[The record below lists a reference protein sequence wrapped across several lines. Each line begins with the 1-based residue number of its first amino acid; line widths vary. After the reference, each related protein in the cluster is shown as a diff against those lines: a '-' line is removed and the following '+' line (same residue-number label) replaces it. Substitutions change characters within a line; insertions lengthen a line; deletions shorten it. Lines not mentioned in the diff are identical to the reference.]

1 MRKLPEYSSASAP
14 AVSTP
19 VGPASDDDDVQGPVV
34 DQRRILVR
42 GLPQAKDLVLEPH
55 GVAERV
61 HRERMLGRALDAEE
75 VDLRAEPEDE
85 VVVAQRPELVE
96 RHLARLQVDRGH
108 AVLMEPSVVLLVE
121 EVADRMADGG
131 LLEEPCGHLVQERLE
146 GVVVVLVDEH
156 DVDVALVQFL
166 SGADPGEA
174 APEDEDA
181 RPRGAGSIAHPSQ
194 GTCRPVHPLT
204 PSG

>member
-1 MRKLPEYSSASAP
+1 MK
-14 AVSTP
+14 
-19 VGPASDDDDVQGPVV
+19 
-34 DQRRILVR
+34 
-42 GLPQAKDLVLEPH
+42 PH
-55 GVAERV
+55 RVAERV
-61 HRERMLGRALDAEE
+61 HRERVLGRSLDAEE

-96 RHLARLQVDRGH
+96 PHLARLQVDRGH

-131 LLEEPCGHLVQERLE
+131 LLEEPRGHLVQERLE

-156 DVDVALVQFL
+156 DVDVALVQL
-166 SGADPGEA
+166 LGGADPGEA

-194 GTCRPVHPLT
+194 GTCRPVRPLT

>member
-1 MRKLPEYSSASAP
+1 
-14 AVSTP
+14 
-19 VGPASDDDDVQGPVV
+19 
-34 DQRRILVR
+34 
-42 GLPQAKDLVLEPH
+42 
-55 GVAERV
+55 
-61 HRERMLGRALDAEE
+61 MLDCTLDAEE

-96 RHLARLQVDRGH
+96 LHLARVQVDRGDT
-108 AVLMEPSVVLLVE
+108 VLVDPRVVLLVE

-156 DVDVALVQFL
+156 DVDVALVQL
-166 SGADPGEA
+166 LGCADPGEA
-174 APEDEDA
+174 AAEHEDA
-181 RPRGAGSIAHPSQ
+181 RPRLVRSLAHFTHGTGSRARS
-194 GTCRPVHPLT
+194 LT